1 MLGHSLCRDFLIL
14 IPTHMTHNFGIDIP
28 DCNQYYFHIQMKTSW
43 LMWRYLCLS
52 KWTGFGSL
60 PWGNHNYIQPLGWR
74 VEWRTTQMY
83 KYTRIVYKKYRE
95 AGLVFCW
102 PFKGTIINKKWKWEE
117 LRSIN
122 YQSCNHSFRNQQPGS
137 PSLAIMAGK

>member
-1 MLGHSLCRDFLIL
+1 
-14 IPTHMTHNFGIDIP
+14 MTHNFGIDIP

-60 PWGNHNYIQPLGWR
+60 PSGNHNYIQPLGCR

-95 AGLVFCW
+95 AGLVFSW
-102 PFKGTIINKKWKWEE
+102 PFKGTIINTK
-117 LRSIN
+117 
-122 YQSCNHSFRNQQPGS
+122 
-137 PSLAIMAGK
+137 